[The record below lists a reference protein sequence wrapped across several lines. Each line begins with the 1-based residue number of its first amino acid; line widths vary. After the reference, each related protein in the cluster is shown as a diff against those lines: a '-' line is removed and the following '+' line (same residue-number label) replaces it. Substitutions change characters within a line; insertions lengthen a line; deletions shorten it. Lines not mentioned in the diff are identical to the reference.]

1 MGCRLVKASE
11 YKDYE
16 LFNRHSKLYHNAEEH
31 RYHEIRES
39 INRANKRMESLEKIF
54 EILTND
60 TRLKDIIEQINK
72 NHNNINKDVLQQQQD
87 EKHEQSTTSE
97 N

>member
-1 MGCRLVKASE
+1 MGCRLGKVKTI
-11 YKDYE
+11 
-16 LFNRHSKLYHNAEEH
+16 EEN
-31 RYHEIRES
+31 
-39 INRANKRMESLEKIF
+39 INHANKRMQQIENIF
-54 EILTND
+54 EVLTND

-72 NHNNINKDVLQQQQD
+72 NHNNINNVLQQQD

>member
-1 MGCRLVKASE
+1 MGCRLGRVKTI
-11 YKDYE
+11 
-16 LFNRHSKLYHNAEEH
+16 EEN
-31 RYHEIRES
+31 
-39 INRANKRMESLEKIF
+39 INRANKRMQQIENIF

-72 NHNNINKDVLQQQQD
+72 NHNNINNVLQQQD

>member
-1 MGCRLVKASE
+1 MGCRLGRVQT
-11 YKDYE
+11 
-16 LFNRHSKLYHNAEEH
+16 LEEN
-31 RYHEIRES
+31 IK
-39 INRANKRMESLEKIF
+39 RANKRMEQIEKIF

-72 NHNNINKDVLQQQQD
+72 YHNNINNNVLQQQD
-87 EKHEQSTTSE
+87 EKYEQSTTSE